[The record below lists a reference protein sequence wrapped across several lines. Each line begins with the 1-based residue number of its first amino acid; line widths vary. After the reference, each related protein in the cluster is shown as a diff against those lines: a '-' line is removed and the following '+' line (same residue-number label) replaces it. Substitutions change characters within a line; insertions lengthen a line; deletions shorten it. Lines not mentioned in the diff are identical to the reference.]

1 MKTKRIGAGDI
12 VHWLFR
18 PAVYFIDLIW
28 GTDLR
33 DCDRCKERRAKW
45 NEKLSMP
52 LWAFVLVVTML
63 GVLIVWR
70 RGK

>member
-1 MKTKRIGAGDI
+1 MKNKRIGAGDLA
-12 VHWLFR
+12 HWLFR
-18 PAVYFIDLIW
+18 PAVYLVDLVW

-45 NEKLSMP
+45 NTKLSMP
-52 LWAFVLVVTML
+52 LWVFVLVVTML
-63 GVLIVWR
+63 AVLLVWR